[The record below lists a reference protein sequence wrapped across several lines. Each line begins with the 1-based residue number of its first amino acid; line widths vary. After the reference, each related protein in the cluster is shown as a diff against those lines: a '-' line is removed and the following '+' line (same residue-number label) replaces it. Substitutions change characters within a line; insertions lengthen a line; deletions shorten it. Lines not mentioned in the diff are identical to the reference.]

1 MFEVAGLT
9 CEVPGL
15 NLEVPGLRP
24 GGTQLNLTPE
34 CNAYYNHSL
43 RAPVGRTFQH
53 SVLTSENAEMYVRP
67 AHFSNESLFINATT
81 RQQISIILYST
92 GRYSTSVW

>member
-1 MFEVAGLT
+1 MFEFAGLT

-43 RAPVGRTFQH
+43 RAPVGRTFQR
-53 SVLTSENAEMYVRP
+53 SVLTSDNAEMYVQP
-67 AHFSNESLFINATT
+67 AHFSNESLRKN
-81 RQQISIILYST
+81 SL
-92 GRYSTSVW
+92 WHM

>member
-43 RAPVGRTFQH
+43 RAPVGRTFQR
-53 SVLTSENAEMYVRP
+53 SVVTSDNSEMYVRP

-92 GRYSTSVW
+92 GPYSTSVW